1 MTSIHKYSG
10 QFDLQTTD
18 FGRKILYVSCG
29 EKLSQ
34 KCYPWKKK
42 TSGAQ
47 THNKKCSKKHS
58 KRRSDPDFCNRGQ
71 GRRNCAF

>member
-1 MTSIHKYSG
+1 MVDFSG
-10 QFDLQTTD
+10 QIWQKNIVRFMW
-18 FGRKILYVSCG
+18 RKA
-29 EKLSQ
+29 KPKMLSMEE
-34 KCYPWKKK
+34 K